1 MLVKYWMRKAV
12 ITVNVNDS
20 MQEAISRMREY
31 FVPLLPVIKDGKLV
45 GVVTDRDL
53 KRASASDA
61 TTLDIHE
68 LVYLI
73 SNIKVGDIMTKNPI
87 TVRRDATLEETAY
100 LLLKHKI
107 SGAPVVDEDGRLVG
121 TIGQR
126 DLFRALIALTGFEK
140 RGLQFAFKVED
151 RPGTIKEVTD
161 IIRAYGGRLVS
172 ILTSYD
178 RASAGYRHVYVRAFN
193 LDRSK
198 IPEMLAELKT
208 KSSVL
213 YMVDHRDNKT
223 EEFLE
228 SSKVD

>member
-31 FVPLLPVIKDGKLV
+31 FIPLLPVIKDGRLV

-68 LVYLI
+68 LVYLM
-73 SNIKVGDIMTKNPI
+73 SNIKVGDIMTKNPV
-87 TVRRDATLEETAY
+87 TVRSDSTLEETAY

-107 SGAPVVDEDGRLVG
+107 SGAPVVDEQGRLVG
-121 TIGQR
+121 TVGQR
-126 DLFRALIALTGFEK
+126 DLFRALISLTGFEK

-151 RPGTIKEVTD
+151 RPGSIKELTD
-161 IIRAYGGRLVS
+161 VIRAYGGRLVS

-178 RASAGYRHVYVRAFN
+178 RAPAGYRHVYIRAYN
-193 LDRSK
+193 VDRSK
-198 IPEMLAELKT
+198 VQDMLDELRQKT
-208 KSSVL
+208 TVL

-223 EEFLE
+223 EEYEE
-228 SSKVD
+228 SN